1 MLNSDFILHFSLLE
15 DPRVT
20 NHNTRHKF
28 IDIFILAFL
37 ANLCGCDEWTEVE
50 DFCNAKIE
58 LFKKFLELPN
68 GIPSHD
74 TFGRVFS
81 LIDSLHLE
89 ELLISWMNLIFKKT
103 NGEIIAIDGKTV
115 CGSRKKDES
124 KGIHLVNAWACQN
137 KLTLGTLKVDKKTN
151 EITAI
156 LKMLEV
162 LNVADCTVTIDAIG
176 CQKNIARK
184 IIDNHA
190 NYILCVK
197 DNHKWL
203 KFDIDLAFTLNEK
216 HIYQHSFDT
225 GFKTEKKHG
234 RVEARKYLTLP
245 AEYFPEIEK
254 NWAGIKSIIK
264 VVRKR
269 TIDGKTSEEVNFYIS
284 SHSYLSKQIP
294 EAIRSHWHVENCLH
308 WQLDVSF
315 SEDKCRARI
324 KNEAENIAILRR
336 VSMTYLKKNKY
347 KAGIKRK
354 RKRAGWDED
363 FLFEVLNDGLNIQNS
378 KAEACE

>member
-1 MLNSDFILHFSLLE
+1 MLDSNFLSHFSILE

-28 IDIFILAFL
+28 LDIFILAFIG
-37 ANLCGCDEWTEVE
+37 NLCGCDEWTEVE
-50 DFCNAKIE
+50 DFCNAKID
-58 LFKKFLELPN
+58 LFKSYLELPN

-81 LIDSLHLE
+81 MIESEHLE

-103 NGEIIAIDGKTV
+103 KGEIIAIDGKTV
-115 CGSRKKDES
+115 CGSRKKHEH

-156 LKMLEV
+156 MKILGML
-162 LNVADCTVTIDAIG
+162 NISGCTITIDAMG
-176 CQKNIARK
+176 CQKKIAKK
-184 IIDNHA
+184 IIDNKA
-190 NYILCVK
+190 NYVLCAK
-197 DNHKWL
+197 DNQKWL
-203 KFDIDLAFTLNEK
+203 KIDIDISFKLNER
-216 HIYQHSFDT
+216 HIYQHSTDT
-225 GFKTEKKHG
+225 GFKEEKHHG

-245 AEYFPEIEK
+245 AEYFPKLQEE
-254 NWAGIKSIIK
+254 WPGIKSVAK
-264 VVRKR
+264 VIRRR
-269 TIDGKTSEEVNFYIS
+269 TIEKKTSEEVNYYIS
-284 SHSYLSKQIP
+284 SHSYISKQIP
-294 EAIRSHWHVENCLH
+294 EAIRKHWNVENCLH

-315 SEDKCRARI
+315 NEDNCRARI

-336 VSMTYLKKNKY
+336 ISMAFLKKNKY

-354 RKRAGWDED
+354 RKRAGWDD
-363 FLFEVLNDGLNIQNS
+363 SFLFEVLNEGLNTQN
-378 KAEACE
+378 